1 MFSYHMDA
9 FILAY
14 SDPQRKHFSEY
25 MDLTYIF
32 FLFLLNTLFGRTAW
46 NSLAI

>member
-1 MFSYHMDA
+1 MDA

-32 FLFLLNTLFGRTAW
+32 FPFFAKYLVWENCLEQFSHLKQF
-46 NSLAI
+46 